1 MLYAEYSNMC
11 FRKAKKKSRT
21 QNRLKTGSLR
31 LLPDVYVVG
40 ILHWPPECPRYLFI
54 FFNQIIVNLFTFCTI
69 ATITLI

>member
-1 MLYAEYSNMC
+1 MLYAEYCNTC
-11 FRKAKKKSRT
+11 FRKAKKKSQT

-40 ILHWPPECPRYLFI
+40 ILHWPPECPCYLFI
-54 FFNQIIVNLFTFCTI
+54 FSIIVNLFMFYTI